1 MRTGLILTA
10 VLAGVLLGGTAAYG
24 APDYQ
29 GDVQQLLRGATEA
42 ETPCDVQP
50 AAMKAALA
58 DKGFDKLS
66 RAQRAQMLAIGL
78 LCNYVKDEAQMLDY
92 ARTLDRIGD
101 QPVQI
106 GMANLV
112 LFNQGLTVEKFE
124 GERLIKALANWPE
137 GLDDTSLV
145 DATLYIG
152 MAKEGDRKLYLR
164 VLNAMITAP
173 WSASELKQAAAND
186 WSLAYAT
193 GLADQKDIEGARAAL
208 AKMTDPDSLAQVAE
222 DRRFEP
228 LWAEMQAKGR
238 FDWKAL
244 TQTNLSAY
252 RAAVAVSLDRAGP
265 ADVLLQALIH
275 DGQLPAA
282 LTIGERWR
290 KKVEAGQQI
299 PDPDSADWV
308 LDHYGDALV
317 ASGRVDDAAAV
328 YKMAN
333 DMDLDPVSHRLNWA
347 EHLLALG
354 RFDEAAAAFAEI
366 DATKTSPAGQLWIK
380 AGQACANAKDHPD
393 VAAKIAGDIRA
404 RAKEN
409 PQAMESA
416 LLCLNQIDEAADLYA
431 KRFADPGQ
439 RADALAAARKGPAPK
454 DASPFETELDK
465 RKQAAL
471 SKPTTAKALEAVGR
485 RLDAPVQLSAFRT
498 F

>member
-1 MRTGLILTA
+1 VRRGLILTA
-10 VLAGVLLGGTAAYG
+10 VLAGVLLGGAA
-24 APDYQ
+24 ARAADYQ

-42 ETPCDVQP
+42 ETPCGVQP
-50 AAMKAALA
+50 DKMKAALT

-66 RAQRAQMLAIGL
+66 RAQRAQLLAIGL
-78 LCNYVKDEAQMLDY
+78 VCNYVKDEAQMLDY
-92 ARTLDRIGD
+92 AQTLDRIGD
-101 QPVQI
+101 QPIQI
-106 GMANLV
+106 GMANLM

-145 DATLYIG
+145 DATLYLG
-152 MAKEGDRKLYLR
+152 MAKDGDHKLYLR
-164 VLNAMITAP
+164 VLNAMIKAP
-173 WSASELKQAAAND
+173 WSASDIKQAAAND
-186 WSLAYAT
+186 WSLAYAV
-193 GLADQKDIEGARAAL
+193 GLADQKDMDGVRAAI
-208 AKMTDPDSLAQVAE
+208 AQMTDPDSLAQIAE

-244 TQTNLSAY
+244 TETNLAAY
-252 RAAVAVSLDRAGP
+252 RVAVAVSLDRAGP
-265 ADVLLQALIH
+265 ADILIEALIH
-275 DGQLPAA
+275 DEQLPSA

-299 PDPDSADWV
+299 PDADSADWV

-317 ASGRVDDAAAV
+317 ASGRVDEAAAV

-347 EHLLALG
+347 QHLLALG
-354 RFDEAAAAFAEI
+354 RFGEALPAFAEV

-380 AGQACANAKDHPD
+380 EGQACANAKDHPD
-393 VAAKIAGDIRA
+393 VAAKIAGDIRI

-409 PQAMESA
+409 PQALEA
-416 LLCLNQIDEAADLYA
+416 TLLCLNQVDEAADLYA
-431 KRFADPGQ
+431 KRFADPDQ

-454 DASPFETELDK
+454 DASPFETELNA

-471 SKPTTAKALEAVGR
+471 AMPKAAKALDAVGR
-485 RLDAPVQLSAFRT
+485 RLDAPVQLTSFRN